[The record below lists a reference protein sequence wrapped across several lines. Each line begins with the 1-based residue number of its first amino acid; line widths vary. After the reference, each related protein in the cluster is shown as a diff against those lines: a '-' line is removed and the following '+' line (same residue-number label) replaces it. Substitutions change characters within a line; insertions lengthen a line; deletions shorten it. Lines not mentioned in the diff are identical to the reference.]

1 MNSQKL
7 LLQIN
12 KKKYNQYNKMTSI
25 INPITNR
32 HISIKSLSRR
42 LRDRFYNKNQIKLI
56 QQRLQMNNL
65 GFNSKSGRITKANNR
80 ELKKQLKKEKKEKE
94 AVSKIEKWLLKI
106 NKEKERKNFESKSIK
121 KKYDSNELIDPYL
134 IYNDVKDNNLNGQYR
149 ILVYDDITGDTIID
163 WTGVIINNKNSW
175 YKNNI
180 NQFQKDSEYMLYNME
195 AELGEDIRPK
205 TFVYTK
211 LTKISP
217 EIIQQKFLDGI
228 NHCFFTPILK
238 WAEEKLELTKS
249 KDAKKTYT
257 EIINKINGKKLKENK
272 YYYSTSGGKES
283 VGYIEK
289 YKEGIPESDIQGVAD
304 DLRISLEITQPFN
317 NNPLIEIQPQ
327 KKARKKFKFVNTRL
341 NHIEKNEN
349 KYTLDTIHNNDL
361 KNAKI
366 VNRNEINE
374 IYKNLLDND
383 IDFIYKKDIYGISI
397 IKSFND
403 IWKIN
408 DDYKETII
416 EFEKETGLC
425 DCSIDAVKYPE
436 LSNFIYRGTHFNG
449 TTDFIN
455 IDDSNKKSLSNDDN
469 IKHIDM
475 TKAYTQFKNTK
486 YYNGFVGKITD
497 FRKVDNYCQKGLYYI
512 TDLDLTNCN
521 KHFRKLISKLGWF
534 FNDNIYCDTELK
546 LLNDFGGKF
555 KVLYGAYGLK
565 MDFDF
570 NHDMTNKSEVVKIDL
585 EGNVKKVPYY
595 SKYTGMIS
603 MMNETQNFYMTNR
616 RGLDRYLSI
625 MKNSNDDLD
634 IYYDN
639 DTNEATIKFNKKYVH
654 HKRHIAAQILAYQ
667 RIILLEQLLNMD
679 YNKLIR
685 VCVDGIYFK
694 EHSIK
699 INKTFSYKTKKTFN
713 NTHTELYLSQIF
725 HSSRCKY
732 DCEDIYICDNCEYLP
747 DAESREFYKTE
758 LFLGGGG
765 CGKTYRNLNDT
776 GLINVCFI
784 APSWKLASKKK
795 EEFPNISSSV
805 LYRFT
810 HEPYSMEL
818 INKYNVLIIDEASMI
833 NEFEKQFLIKN
844 SKSKLIFCGDLNY
857 QLPPVNSLDTI
868 RYIQKNKLDINL
880 LNEMNT
886 EGFENI
892 VECKTNFR
900 SGNDKKLMKII
911 NYLRD
916 IIYKNKHLE
925 ESEQIT
931 LEHVYNQIKN
941 KFKSITKD
949 ELKNIYNKKDLIICS
964 ENLIK
969 DEYTEM
975 FKNIE
980 KYRVKE
986 NSRDYKNGT
995 IVYEKL
1001 HLERRKIKMDLQH
1014 GYTIHSIQGETA
1026 TTKLFIDLEKQKSIR
1041 MLYTA
1046 ISRAKELDQIY
1057 FIAS

>member
-7 LLQIN
+7 I

-32 HISIKSLSRR
+32 HITLKTLARR
-42 LRDRFYNKNQIKLI
+42 LRDGFYNKNQIKLI

-65 GFNSKSGRITKANNR
+65 GFNSKTGRITKAGNTALR
-80 ELKKQLKKEKKEKE
+80 KQLKKEKKEKE
-94 AVSKIEKWLLKI
+94 AVSKIEKFILQLKQQQ
-106 NKEKERKNFESKSIK
+106 KLKNDFESKSITK
-121 KKYDSNELIDPYL
+121 NYNSQELIESYL
-134 IYNDVKDNNLNGQYR
+134 IYNDVKDNNLNGEYR
-149 ILVYDDITGDTIID
+149 ILVFDDITGNTIID
-163 WTGVIINNKNSW
+163 WTGNIPDAKSNWYHNNEKD
-175 YKNNI
+175 
-180 NQFQKDSEYMLYNME
+180 FQLNSEYMYYNME
-195 AELGEDIRPK
+195 AEMNEDIRPK

-211 LTKISP
+211 LTKILP
-217 EIIQQKFLDGI
+217 KFIQQKFLDGI
-228 NHCFFTPILK
+228 NHCFFTPILQ

-249 KDAKKTYT
+249 KDAKNTYT
-257 EIINKINGKKLKENK
+257 EIINKIKGKKLKENK
-272 YYYSTSGGKES
+272 YYKSNK
-283 VGYIEK
+283 VIGYIEK
-289 YKEGIPESDIQGVAD
+289 YKDGIPENDIQSVAD

-317 NNPLIEIQPQ
+317 SNPLIEIQPQ
-327 KKARKKFKFVNTRL
+327 NKARKKFKFVNTRL

-361 KNAKI
+361 KNAVI
-366 VNRNEINE
+366 VDRNEINK

-383 IDFIYKKDIYGISI
+383 IDFIYKKDIYGISS

-403 IWKIN
+403 IWKI
-408 DDYKETII
+408 DDDFKETIT

-455 IDDSNKKSLSNDDN
+455 IDDSNKKSLSKDDN

-475 TKAYTQFKNTK
+475 TKAYTQFKKTK

-497 FRKVDNYCQKGLYYI
+497 FRKVDNYNQKGLYYI

-521 KHFRKLISKLGWF
+521 KHFRKLVSKLGWF
-534 FNDNIYCDTELK
+534 FNDNIYNDTELK

-565 MDFDF
+565 MDFEF
-570 NHDMTNKSEVVKIDL
+570 NDDMTNKKEVVKVDL
-585 EGNVKKVPYY
+585 EGNETKVPYY

-603 MMNETQNFYMTNR
+603 MMNEKQNFYMTNKKD
-616 RGLDRYLSI
+616 LNKYLSI

-639 DTNEATIKFNKKYVH
+639 ERNEATIQFNKKYVY
-654 HKRHIAAQILAYQ
+654 HKRHIASQILSYQ

-679 YNKLIR
+679 YNKLVR

-694 EHSIK
+694 DHSIK
-699 INKTFSYKTKKTFN
+699 INETFSYKIKKTFN
-713 NTHTELYLSQIF
+713 NSHTDLYLSQIF
-725 HSSRCKY
+725 KKY
-732 DCEDIYICDNCEYLP
+732 DLDDTYICDTIEYLP

-765 CGKTYRNLNDT
+765 CGKTHRNLTDT
-776 GLINVCFI
+776 GLINVCFV

-795 EEFPNISSSV
+795 EEFENISSSV

-818 INKYNVLIIDEASMI
+818 INKYNVLIIDEGSMI

-844 SKSKLIFCGDLNY
+844 SKSKLIFCGDLGY
-857 QLPPVNSLDTI
+857 QLPPVNTLDTL
-868 RYIQKNKLDINL
+868 RFIQKNKLDISL

-900 SGNDKKLMKII
+900 SGNDKELMKII

-916 IIYKNKHLE
+916 IIDKNKYNVQ
-925 ESEQIT
+925 QIT
-931 LEHVYNQIKN
+931 LEYVYNQIKN

-949 ELKNIYNKKDLIICS
+949 ELKNIYDKKDLIICS

-975 FKNIE
+975 FKDIE

-995 IVYEKL
+995 IIYEKIS
-1001 HLERRKIKMDLQH
+1001 KIKMDLQH

-1046 ISRAKELDQIY
+1046 ISRAKELNQIY
-1057 FIAS
+1057 FICENR